1 MHHHDDFFR
10 KLDSGGSLLELLL
23 PYYFFISG
31 HNQRLVLALMDC
43 TVMPANGTYVTS
55 ALTIMSSICN
65 LSSNNAGFAQ
75 LPLQHSQITQQALL
89 KNRRKVE
96 DTLGKSGLDVLHTV
110 SVFLNKSSSM
120 TSDKRKTSTPALFL
134 TTVLSQADNRW
145 LPSQAW
151 ISQSIGPVPLIRVSD
166 MRGYEAD
173 QKPSAAARIEQI
185 LH

>member
-31 HNQRLVLALMDC
+31 HNQRLVGTGFDGLHRYACKWDLCDFC
-43 TVMPANGTYVTS
+43 TYYNVFHLQPLVQQRRIRPA
-55 ALTIMSSICN
+55 SI
-65 LSSNNAGFAQ
+65 AA
-75 LPLQHSQITQQALL
+75 ITQQALL

>member
-1 MHHHDDFFR
+1 MIFFVNWI
-10 KLDSGGSLLELLL
+10 LEVRCKSFCC
-23 PYYFFISG
+23 PVIFISG

-75 LPLQHSQITQQALL
+75 LPLQQSQITQQALL

-134 TTVLSQADNRW
+134 TTVLNQAENRW

-173 QKPSAAARIEQI
+173 QRPSAAARIEQI